1 MSHEKSTMNPVI
13 HLLVLTVFVDLIGF
27 GIIIPLLP
35 LYAETFH
42 ATPGIIGVLMATF
55 SFWQFLF
62 APILGRWSDRIGR
75 RPVLLVSLGGTIL
88 GYIVLAVADRP
99 VFTQNHLPWMWG
111 LPAGLLLLFV
121 SRTIDGISGGNISTA
136 QAYIADI
143 TTPEDRVKGMAMIGA
158 AFGLGFIFGPV
169 IGSVLAHYG
178 FHWPAI
184 AAGTLALANW
194 IWAYKAL
201 PESRKPESAPAG
213 RTFSVAAIMRTLTNP
228 LLGKLI
234 VLVFVATF
242 SFAILETTLTMY
254 LKDRLHV
261 SALDAAKRTGPYFA
275 YIGILM
281 SAIQGGAIRRL
292 KGRNLETILV
302 VGGTLSLALGM
313 LAMAAITNTIALLL
327 PLALIAFGSG
337 FVNPSLTSLISRRAD
352 PNEMGQTLGASQGMS
367 GLARIL
373 GPVAAGVL
381 YGKAVGGGWAL
392 DPGRP
397 YLVAGVVM
405 VLAFVMA
412 LTVHGEREAVPGVN

>member
-1 MSHEKSTMNPVI
+1 MSEHKSTMNPAI
-13 HLLVLTVFVDLIGF
+13 HLLVLTVFIDLIGF

-35 LYAETFH
+35 LYAVTFH
-42 ATPGIIGVLMATF
+42 ASPVIIGALMATF
-55 SFWQFLF
+55 SFWQFIF

-75 RPVLLVSLGGTIL
+75 RPVLLLSLGGTIL
-88 GYIVLAVADRP
+88 GYVVLAIADRP
-99 VFTQNHLPWMWG
+99 IFTEHHIPWLWG
-111 LPAGLLLLFV
+111 LPVGLVLLFL

-169 IGSVLAHYG
+169 IGSVLARYG

-184 AAGTLALANW
+184 AAGTLAVGNW

-201 PESRKPESAPAG
+201 PESRRPESAPAG
-213 RTFSVAAIMRTLTNP
+213 RTFSFSAIVRTLTNP

-242 SFAILETTLTMY
+242 AFAILETTLTMY
-254 LKDRLHV
+254 LKDRLGV
-261 SALDAAKRTGPYFA
+261 DAQTAARRTGPYFA
-275 YIGILM
+275 YIGFLM
-281 SAIQGGAIRRL
+281 AFIQGWAIRRFRG
-292 KGRNLETILV
+292 KNLETILV
-302 VGGTLSLALGM
+302 AGGTLSLAVGMLGM
-313 LAMAAITNTIALLL
+313 ALISNTVALLL
-327 PLALIAFGSG
+327 PLAFVAFGSG

-367 GLARIL
+367 GLARIA
-373 GPVAAGVL
+373 GPLAAGLL
-381 YGKAVGGGWAL
+381 YGKVAGGGLTL

-397 YLVAGVVM
+397 YLAAAVIMG
-405 VLAFVMA
+405 LAFLMA
-412 LTVHGEREAVPGVN
+412 ITIHGERNAVPA